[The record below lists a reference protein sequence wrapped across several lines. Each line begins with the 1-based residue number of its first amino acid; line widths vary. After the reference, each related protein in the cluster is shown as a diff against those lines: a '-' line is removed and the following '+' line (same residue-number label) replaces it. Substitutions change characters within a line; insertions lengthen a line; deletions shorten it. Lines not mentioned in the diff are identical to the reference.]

1 MLEEAMKSGDEA
13 PQPGVRVERRSGR
26 PTVQR
31 DDAFWRE
38 HERRRVELG
47 HSVRQYCAAN
57 GLALSTYR
65 LRVNGKKPASAKPAA
80 ARSSTLP
87 GFVAVMA
94 APAEAAAAIEIA
106 LEGMTVR
113 LCGSAAERV
122 LARVM
127 ERLA

>member
-1 MLEEAMKSGDEA
+1 MLEEARGDEGH
-13 PQPGVRVERRSGR
+13 QPAVRVDRRSGK

-31 DDAFWRE
+31 DDAFWCE

-47 HSVRQYCAAN
+47 QSARQYCAAN

-65 LRVNGKKPASAKPAA
+65 LRVKGQKRASGNPSAA
-80 ARSSTLP
+80 PT
-87 GFVAVMA
+87 FVAVTSSG
-94 APAEAAAAIEIA
+94 EAAAAIEIV
-106 LEGMTVR
+106 LEGGTTMR